1 MYLEEGSPSWIYI
14 LIVLS
19 IVILILT
26 GLKKFC
32 LRAKKKEGFS
42 QDEDF
47 VLKQDG
53 ESYDTFYVQ
62 EYDDLMKTE
71 ERLQFEVAHVLK
83 TNPSLRESVF
93 LDIGCGTC
101 GLMSE
106 LHNYGFRTFGLDK
119 SAAAVEFAEKKNKDL
134 EVKLGDGNVLMTYD
148 KGTFTHITCMYFTV
162 YEFENKALLFRNISH
177 WLQRGGYFILHL
189 VEGDK
194 FEMIAPCA
202 KVRNDL
208 VNEFSKERIMKSTV
222 TMPTYVYGA
231 KYSPIVSSKDYLF
244 EETFK
249 SNDYKNTRVNSRR
262 LYMESKQEIISA
274 LKKLGLEL
282 WDETSY
288 ESQCGSKFS
297 SLYTFLKI

>member
-1 MYLEEGSPSWIYI
+1 MDLEGPSWIY
-14 LIVLS
+14 VLCGLS
-19 IVILILT
+19 VVIIILT

-32 LRAKKKEGFS
+32 LREKKKEGFS

-53 ESYDTFYVQ
+53 DSYDTFYLQ
-62 EYDDLMKTE
+62 EYDHLMKTD
-71 ERLQFEVAHVLK
+71 ERIQFEVAHVLK

-101 GLMSE
+101 GILSD
-106 LHNYGFRTFGLDK
+106 LHSYGFRTFGLDK
-119 SAAAVEFAEKKNKDL
+119 SPAVIEFAQNKNKDL
-134 EVKLGDGNVLMTYD
+134 EVKLGDGNTLMTYD

-162 YEFENKALLFRNISH
+162 YEFKDKALLFRNIHH
-177 WLQRGGYFILHL
+177 WLQRGGFFILHL
-189 VEGDK
+189 VDEEK

-208 VNEFSKERIMKSTV
+208 VSEFSKERIMKSTV
-222 TMPTYVYGA
+222 TMPTYVYGT
-231 KYSPIVSSKDYLF
+231 KYSQIASSKDYLF

-249 SNDYKNTRVNSRR
+249 SNDLINTRVNSRR
-262 LYMESKQEIISA
+262 LYMESKQSILSL
-274 LKKLGLEL
+274 LKKMGFVL

-288 ESQCGSKFS
+288 VSQSGSGFQT
-297 SLYTFLKI
+297 LCTLLKQ